1 MQTKQEK
8 EYIGIDISQQELELA
23 HWGESKTGQYAN
35 SVEGI
40 NDLMK
45 GLEPERVK
53 LIVMEATGGYE
64 YEVVTRMLRA
74 GYPVALVNPTR
85 VRRFAQASGQ
95 LAKTDRLDAQV
106 LAHYAQ
112 AMKPEVW
119 ILKSEVEAH
128 LSVLV
133 TRRRQLV
140 GIITAEKN
148 RLGTAKGRARDSL
161 KRHLEWLTEELAE
174 IEEEM
179 KALLHTNPSYQQ
191 KVKRFISAPG
201 VGEVTAFTLV
211 AQVPELGLVNRQ
223 QIAAL
228 VGIAPLNR
236 DSGRYRGRRRTYGG
250 RSAVRATLY
259 MATLS
264 ATKHNPVI
272 KAFYERL
279 LDNGK
284 EKKVALTACM
294 RKLLVILN
302 AMARDQQDWQYS
314 PTA

>member
-1 MQTKQEK
+1 MKTKQRK
-8 EYIGIDISQQELELA
+8 EYVGIDISQEELEVA
-23 HWGESKTGQYAN
+23 RWGESQTRQYAN
-35 SVEGI
+35 SVKGI
-40 NDLMK
+40 KGLMK
-45 GLEPERVK
+45 DVRAEQVE

-64 YEVVTRMLRA
+64 YGVVTRMLRA

-106 LAHYAQ
+106 LAHFAQ

-119 ILKSEVEAH
+119 VLKSEVEEQ
-128 LSVLV
+128 LSVLM

-140 GIITAEKN
+140 GMITAEKN
-148 RLGTAKGRARDSL
+148 RLGTAKVQAEDSL
-161 KRHLEWLTEELAE
+161 KRHLEWMTGELAE
-174 IEEEM
+174 LEEEI
-179 KALLHTNPSYQQ
+179 KTLLLSNPGYQQ
-191 KVKRFISAPG
+191 KVKQFLSVPG
-201 VGEVTAFTLV
+201 VGEVTALTLV
-211 AQVPELGLVNRQ
+211 AQMPELGLVNRQ

-228 VGIAPLNR
+228 AGVAPLNR
-236 DSGRYRGRRRTYGG
+236 DSGRYRGKRRTFGG

-279 LDNGK
+279 LANGK

-302 AMARDQQDWQYS
+302 AMARNQQAWRYWS
-314 PTA
+314 SN